1 LSQKKHEEEP
11 STPDQEGHISD
22 PDEPG
27 AYTRARHQQRK
38 SVDNLLQIADNYCH
52 ELFPRVMKLIKQQLD
67 SPTFFQWDA
76 ALVRD
81 GSASPFF

>member
-1 LSQKKHEEEP
+1 LSQKKHEEP
-11 STPDQEGHISD
+11 STPEQEGHISD

-27 AYTRARHQQRK
+27 VYARARQQQRK
-38 SVDNLLQIADNYCH
+38 RIDNLLQTADNYCH